1 MGFWF
6 IVFYL
11 VFLENLVQDILFDKF
26 PAILVPSHNLL
37 LQKNEKNKKNKKKQ
51 KNQKSSNHAKTT

>member
-11 VFLENLVQDILFDKF
+11 VFLETLVQDILFDKF
-26 PAILVPSHNLL
+26 PAIRVPSHNLL
-37 LQKNEKNKKNKKKQ
+37 LQKKTKKTKKTKKK
-51 KNQKSSNHAKTT
+51 QKSSNHTKTT

>member
-11 VFLENLVQDILFDKF
+11 VFLETLVQDILFDKF

-37 LQKNEKNKKNKKKQ
+37 QKKTKKPKKKKKQ
-51 KNQKSSNHAKTT
+51 KKKQKSSNHAKTT

>member
-1 MGFWF
+1 MGLWF

-11 VFLENLVQDILFDKF
+11 VFLETLVQDILFDKF

-37 LQKNEKNKKNKKKQ
+37 LQKKRKKQKKQKKQ